1 MEELQVKR
9 TARISV
15 AFLCCY
21 RVVLDKKTGRILQP
35 IIIRLKS
42 RNGKDLVNY
51 SVHFPDKAVFVSKP
65 LSFLVS
71 NVD

>member
-1 MEELQVKR
+1 MKR
-9 TARISV
+9 TARINV

-21 RVVLDKKTGRILQP
+21 RVVLDKKNSRILQP
-35 IIIRLKS
+35 IIICLKS
-42 RNGKDLVNY
+42 RDGKDLVNY
-51 SVHFPDKAVFVSKP
+51 SVHFPDKALFVSKP